1 MKDSSTSS
9 ISGSRAAPRNSQ
21 VSISAVELVAGA
33 EAAPRAERRTTV
45 TPRGYCRGG
54 GGTSGFIVN
63 DQARSMDERSPVRS
77 A

>member
-1 MKDSSTSS
+1 
-9 ISGSRAAPRNSQ
+9 
-21 VSISAVELVAGA
+21 VAGA
-33 EAAPRAERRTTV
+33 DAAPRAERRTTV

-63 DQARSMDERSPVRS
+63 DQARNMDERSPVMS